1 MAPFCEARSSV
12 YLERSA
18 LGLWGRI
25 QFRRNTPLSE
35 LCFSYQTFN
44 NPHSASSG
52 LTGSNPS
59 SASFRRNSETS
70 VPWHMVNM
78 CEYRDKV
85 LPEGQI
91 EAQERS
97 TIKTKKEEDSQ
108 LGSQQSSLYS

>member
-1 MAPFCEARSSV
+1 MKQEALSIWNVQPWVS
-12 YLERSA
+12 
-18 LGLWGRI
+18 GQK
-25 QFRRNTPLSE
+25 QFKRNTPFSE
-35 LCFSYQTFN
+35 LCFSYQTCN
-44 NPHSASSG
+44 NPHSASRG

-97 TIKTKKEEDSQ
+97 TVKTKKEEDSQ